1 VRSTWHS
8 DAQGVDWPGLVG
20 CMHDSRHV
28 RHLITVRAATPTW
41 MPNCATLAR
50 LAAAHGGQRMS
61 DGDTSKDLLHEL
73 RIDRAQRDDDE
84 AHGPRWPWVAG
95 VAVVLLIAAGIA
107 AFLLRPRAAAVQ
119 TTPAVALAA
128 AGNDAAVLQATG
140 YVVARRQATVAAQ
153 IIGTL
158 TQVLVEE
165 GERVAKGQVLARI
178 DDTQY
183 VAQLD
188 NAKAQYA
195 AAQAQVL
202 KARATLAQDQA
213 DAARLDAVV
222 ARGYVSKQSAQQA
235 DTQVATDRALVDVA
249 IKQAAAA
256 QANVNLA
263 GVNLGYTIIRAPFA
277 GVVTVKDA
285 EVGQIVSPYTVG
297 GGGIATVVDM
307 NSLEVD
313 VDVNETYIS
322 RVKPD
327 MPVQAVLDAYP
338 DWKIPAHVIA
348 IIPSADKSKA
358 TVKVRIALDQK
369 DSRIIPQMGV
379 RVSFLEKKDTD
390 RKPLPGVLVPK
401 SAIVQR
407 GGKDVVFVVAD
418 GRARRTAVTTGADFS
433 DLKQV
438 TQGLTAGAEVV
449 TTPAADLKDG
459 EKVQVTTG
467 GNQ

>member
-1 VRSTWHS
+1 VS
-8 DAQGVDWPGLVG
+8 DDNS
-20 CMHDSRHV
+20 H
-28 RHLITVRAATPTW
+28 
-41 MPNCATLAR
+41 
-50 LAAAHGGQRMS
+50 
-61 DGDTSKDLLHEL
+61 DLLHEL
-73 RIDRAQRDDDE
+73 RIDRAQRDDD
-84 AHGPRWPWVAG
+84 GSRPRWPWIVGAVIVVLILAGG
-95 VAVVLLIAAGIA
+95 VAAFALRGHAATVETSTA
-107 AFLLRPRAAAVQ
+107 VAAASSS
-119 TTPAVALAA
+119 
-128 AGNDAAVLQATG
+128 DAAVLQATG
-140 YVVARRQATVAAQ
+140 YVVARRQATIAAQ

-158 TQVLVEE
+158 TAVSVEE
-165 GERVAKGQVLARI
+165 GEHLEAGQVLARL

-188 NAKAQYA
+188 
-195 AAQAQVL
+195 AAQAQDAAARAQIA
-202 KARATLAQDQA
+202 KARATLKQDME
-213 DAARLDAVV
+213 DAARMHAVV
-222 ARGYVSKQSAQQA
+222 TRGYVSRQAAQQA
-235 DTQVATDRALVDVA
+235 DTQVATDQALLDAA

-256 QANVNLA
+256 AANVKLA
-263 GVNLGYTIIRAPFA
+263 QVNVGYTVIRAPFA

-322 RVKPD
+322 RVMPD

-369 DSRIIPQMGV
+369 DPRIIPQMGV
-379 RVSFLEKKDTD
+379 RVSFLEKKDAN

-401 SAIVQR
+401 SAVVQR
-407 GGKDVVFVVAD
+407 DGKDVVFVVKD
-418 GRARRTAVTTGADFS
+418 GHAERAAVTTGADFS

-438 TQGLTAGAEVV
+438 TQGLDAGAEVV
-449 TTPAADLKDG
+449 TTPSADLKDG
-459 EKVQVTTG
+459 EKVQVKAG
-467 GNQ
+467 GAQ